1 MSEPTPESRPVRW
14 IVPAG
19 LFLAVAAAIYGWV
32 ATRPAAAPPDDA
44 VTAVPETGEIEDPVA
59 RALRLAGID
68 STRKNEWV
76 DEIPDVDAASLS
88 ADRRERFVRLANTER
103 CPCGCGFTLAACRRF
118 DPTCEESAPRVAAL
132 FDSVAAGHYDRA
144 DGLRA
149 RPSAGA
155 SPH

>member
-1 MSEPTPESRPVRW
+1 MTEPAVESRPIRW
-14 IVPAG
+14 IVPAA
-19 LFLAVAAAIYGWV
+19 LFLGVAAAIYAWV
-32 ATRPAAAPPDDA
+32 ALRPAPPPGGESA
-44 VTAVPETGEIEDPVA
+44 AVPETGEIEDPVT

-76 DEIPDVDAASLS
+76 DDVPGVDVAMLGDA
-88 ADRRERFVRLANTER
+88 RRERFVRLANTER

-118 DPTCEESAPRVAAL
+118 DPTCEDSAPRVAAL

-144 DGLRA
+144 TGLRA
-149 RPSAGA
+149 RPEPGA